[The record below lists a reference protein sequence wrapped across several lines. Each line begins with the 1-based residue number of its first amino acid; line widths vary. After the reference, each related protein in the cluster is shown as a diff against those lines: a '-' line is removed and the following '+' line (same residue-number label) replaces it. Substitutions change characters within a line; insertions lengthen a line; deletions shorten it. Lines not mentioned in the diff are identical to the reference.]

1 MKNTFKSKRASKGA
15 ALFIGIILLI
25 ILSLFVLGAMRD
37 VLLQERMA
45 GAYRNSALAEN
56 AIDSLQRDAN
66 RQLFDLA
73 VANGGKAPDLGA
85 FANENGR
92 NPIANAFRL
101 SPGYPATAGNL
112 SPLLTYSAVAG
123 DSLAQPGAIM
133 VEGPISI
140 KRNTDSGGPLE
151 SQLATPNGG
160 GQFEVVAYR
169 ITSKATGGTDQ
180 FARAAE
186 TTYFVASSPNG
197 Q

>member
-1 MKNTFKSKRASKGA
+1 MKNIMKSKHSSKGA

-73 VANGGKAPDLGA
+73 IANGGNAPDLGA

-92 NPIANAFRL
+92 NPIANTFRL
-101 SPGYPATAGNL
+101 SSGYPASTGNL
-112 SPLLTYSAVAG
+112 SPLLTYSDAAG

-140 KRNTDSGGPLE
+140 KRNNGSGAILE
-151 SQLATPNGG
+151 SQLAVPNGG
-160 GQFEVVAYR
+160 GKFDLVAYR

-186 TTYFVASSPNG
+186 TTYFVVSSRTG